1 MTHTPAPWKVIETWR
16 FDHAGNQRDALV
28 IVNDDSNAD
37 VLSGTNAEANAHLIA
52 AAPVMLKGLRRAEQ
66 TVRNLASE
74 LEGDA
79 KQIAENEAANL
90 RDDIAKAEG
99 DNNG

>member
-1 MTHTPAPWKVIETWR
+1 MIHTPAPWKVIETWR

-37 VLSGTNAEANAHLIA
+37 VLSGTNAEANARLIA
-52 AAPVMLKGLRRAEQ
+52 AAPELLAALKSIFQLYVTPREACTYEHW
-66 TVRNLASE
+66 N
-74 LEGDA
+74 
-79 KQIAENEAANL
+79 IAWGEVSQA
-90 RDDIAKAEG
+90 IAKAEG

>member
-1 MTHTPAPWKVIETWR
+1 MTHTPGPWKAITGG
-16 FDHAGNQRDALV
+16 ADAKVVCPDGRSFL
-28 IVNDDSNAD
+28 IGDIIYHDENK
-37 VLSGTNAEANAHLIA
+37 ANANLIA
-52 AAPVMLKGLRRAEQ
+52 AAPVMLKGLKRAEQ

>member
-1 MTHTPAPWKVIETWR
+1 MFKLDELLNELTRLE
-16 FDHAGNQRDALV
+16 QQ
-28 IVNDDSNAD
+28 
-37 VLSGTNAEANAHLIA
+37 NAHLIA